1 MNAEPISKELYNK
14 LIAADITSVKL
25 AFSGGSDEGYL
36 DVYLYGS
43 KDVDYQDEGY
53 RKLNE
58 EVEEWAWS
66 VYGYSG
72 AGDGSDYGDDI
83 EYDLVNKKVKT
94 SEWYTERTY
103 GDDDEGDLV
112 IEDEGN

>member
-14 LIAADITSVKL
+14 LTAAGITSVTL
-25 AFSGGSDEGYL
+25 NFSGGNDEGYL
-36 DVYLYGS
+36 DVIIEPHRDPS
-43 KDVDYQDEGY
+43 DDDVRNLIKEIED
-53 RKLNE
+53 
-58 EVEEWAWS
+58 WAWG
-66 VYGYSG
+66 VYSYSG
-72 AGDGSDYGDDI
+72 AGEGIDYGDNI

-103 GDDDEGDLV
+103 GDDNEGDLV